1 MTMPSQQPLVSLN
14 GRPRSL
20 IAAARHP
27 CLEGSA
33 INAFRRTFMG
43 KLTVK
48 TVKSGAFE
56 VEVETT
62 TTVLGVKELLHSVH
76 NQDPPASQRLIYQGR
91 VLTDALTLAE
101 VGVRESDFLVLMVA
115 NKPAAAPAPPG
126 RRRTPPTSAAHARR
140 TMPAARPPL
149 QGSGAPRSPGAPR

>member
-1 MTMPSQQPLVSLN
+1 
-14 GRPRSL
+14 L

-56 VEVETT
+56 VE
-62 TTVLGVKELLHSVH
+62 
-76 NQDPPASQRLIYQGR
+76 
-91 VLTDALTLAE
+91 
-101 VGVRESDFLVLMVA
+101 
-115 NKPAAAPAPPG
+115 
-126 RRRTPPTSAAHARR
+126 
-140 TMPAARPPL
+140 
-149 QGSGAPRSPGAPR
+149 